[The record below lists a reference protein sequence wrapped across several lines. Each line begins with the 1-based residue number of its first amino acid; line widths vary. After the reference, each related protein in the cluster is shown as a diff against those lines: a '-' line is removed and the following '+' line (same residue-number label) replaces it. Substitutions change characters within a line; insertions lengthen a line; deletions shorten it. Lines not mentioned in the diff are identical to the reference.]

1 MNMHRDSTQSRRL
14 ARTRTEVGR
23 IPTNLVIG
31 LLVCDAL
38 WLLGD
43 NFSGL
48 AETEQELLRW
58 AAWASAAI
66 LCCVEGIMLSA
77 KAPLIEAATRTFTA
91 SMTAAVP
98 VVAIGLIWFPRQF
111 MRDTELFNFLIWIV
125 IAATLVS
132 CAFAA
137 LALVASA
144 LAKLVRRRVHSQS

>member
-1 MNMHRDSTQSRRL
+1 M
-14 ARTRTEVGR
+14 GR

-31 LLVCDAL
+31 LLLCDAL

-43 NFSGL
+43 NISGL
-48 AETEQELLRW
+48 AQTEQEFLRC
-58 AAWASAAI
+58 AAWASAAV
-66 LCCVEGIMLSA
+66 LCSVEGIVLSA

-111 MRDTELFNFLIWIV
+111 MLDTELFNFLIWIM

-137 LALVASA
+137 LAFVASA
-144 LAKLVRRRVHSQS
+144 LAKLVRCRSPSQT